1 MTNSSEKLQMY
12 YFLFCNCSCASST
25 WKKNKKK
32 TNSTKYHGKYKL
44 KFIEFKFVWIRKNN
58 GPACKVH
65 SCRTVISKHSE
76 RSDFHDS
83 WRVQRHENHGMTQ
96 MPGTETNII
105 GSLGNMGK
113 KGYACACL
121 TLDHL
126 GHLTVPWRWRLCSA
140 GARLLVNRTVIGGA
154 METEGE
160 RFFTVCNVGK

>member
-1 MTNSSEKLQMY
+1 MTNSSEKLQTY

-25 WKKNKKK
+25 WKKTKKK
-32 TNSTKYHGKYKL
+32 RIQQNTMVSTSWSLLNSN
-44 KFIEFKFVWIRKNN
+44 VWICKNN
-58 GPACKVH
+58 GPTCKVH
-65 SCRTVISKHSE
+65 ACRTVISKHSE